1 MSILFQRLNGGFMP
15 VHISKV
21 HSFDHALT
29 AEFVFPFG
37 RVKLSA
43 VLWGSTAYILLQDV
57 SLKAE
62 VLKVHDELLC
72 VMKTL
77 RKSNAPVIERLEY
90 IGEDQNV
97 EAINGPET
105 FYMSGPATKSQSPY
119 DLPLSAR

>member
-1 MSILFQRLNGGFMP
+1 MP

-37 RVKLSA
+37 RVKMSA
-43 VLWGSTAYILLQDV
+43 VLWGSTAYILLQDA

-72 VMKTL
+72 FMKKL
-77 RKSNAPVIERLEY
+77 RKSSAPMIERLEY
-90 IGEDQNV
+90 MGEDQKA
-97 EAINGPET
+97 EAINRPET
-105 FYMSGPATKSQSPY
+105 FFMSGPATKSQSPY